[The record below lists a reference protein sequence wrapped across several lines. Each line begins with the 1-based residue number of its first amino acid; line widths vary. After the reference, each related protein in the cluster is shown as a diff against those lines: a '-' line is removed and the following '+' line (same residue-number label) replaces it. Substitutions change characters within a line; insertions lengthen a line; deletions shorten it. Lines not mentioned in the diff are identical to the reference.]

1 MVANVPCPR
10 DNALG
15 VRPFSTIAAQAL
27 TIYLFIYLFIYYLF
41 IIYLL
46 FIDYLLLIY

>member
-27 TIYLFIYLFIYYLF
+27 TIYLFIYLFIY
-41 IIYLL
+41 LL
-46 FIDYLLLIY
+46 FIYYLLIIY

>member
-27 TIYLFIYLFIYYLF
+27 TIYLFIYLLF
-41 IIYLL
+41 IYLL
-46 FIDYLLLIY
+46 FIDYLFIINLLIIY